1 MNINWPILSSRDMV
15 RTLRSAFSA
24 ADAFMAAIALYPTG
38 ARSEL
43 VVVLGASRLHPTRV
57 PIVAIANTPQ
67 ANLFTNCF
75 ISLYPL
81 LTAQIQSSY
90 VKTSALP
97 VISLLLT
104 RI

>member
-1 MNINWPILSSRDMV
+1 MV
-15 RTLRSAFSA
+15 CTLRSAFSA

-43 VVVLGASRLHPTRV
+43 AGVLGASWPHPPMT
-57 PIVAIANTPQ
+57 PIMAIANTPQ
-67 ANLFTNCF
+67 ASLFTNCF

-81 LTAQIQSSY
+81 LPAQLNYKYSR
-90 VKTSALP
+90 THALP
-97 VISLLLT
+97 VISPVVNAYITLLLT